1 MSLTKTKP
9 KALTNLLTIAFA
21 LFCMTVLFKVN
32 AHASTFTMTDVSIYD
47 GSNITDTKVYES
59 ENIANGQTVDV
70 TGISN
75 TTSFPRSFKFE
86 YDFAEEEKPDATAI
100 VVTAKLGNNDA
111 DSSKWSCSTDYAIA
125 DERYFTNIIVQ
136 AAGTWEFKFTIGG
149 FDLGTFIFVVN
160 EIPTMSAVT
169 VADSNA
175 STANK
180 QAPVQINNLNQID
193 SSTTTDI
200 TIDTNYCIPRK
211 VLFGYTLSDYI
222 EAQNIVVEAKLGENI
237 TTDGFTS
244 ATTCREAGY
253 KKYQTEVSFST
264 PGVWTLTFKVH
275 DSSENKDYPLGTFRL
290 TIPADTVA
298 PTIDTYKALLDSSTV
313 LIDAHV
319 SDAASKVAEVKL
331 VDKVTYD
338 AATGETSKEK
348 YEYIN
353 SSNSGKLVSANNENE
368 FSTTTEEGGT
378 LKKVYAGI
386 SEFKVTQNGNYYVF
400 AKDFSGNVGVKLVE
414 VNEIPTTQGG
424 ITIGS
429 IKYEDI
435 VSGSVVTGQK
445 VTIPITTKLSNYG
458 LVSIYDYQVAISEF
472 NRNSFSNGDY
482 DYHVEYRDEF
492 ANLVTYHGPWN
503 KIYTK
508 TCGDFILSSSRKID
522 YDSSS
527 IVDNANG
534 KYTLVY
540 NFDGNENYY
549 FIATDDYGNQIIRN
563 INVEHVGD
571 QYNRPSSDSS
581 SSSGDDSGSST
592 TTTVTETKE
601 AAPITVTYTVKKG
614 DTLSKIARKNG
625 LTLNELIA
633 LNPQIKNP
641 NLIYIGQA
649 ITVSKTSATT
659 NAATTNTT
667 ANKTYTIVKGDTLF
681 KIARRNGLTLAE
693 LKSLNESLFA
703 QKYIFAGQTVLLK

>member
-1 MSLTKTKP
+1 MSLTKTKA

-47 GSNITDTKVYES
+47 GSNITDTEVYSSES
-59 ENIANGQTVDV
+59 IANGQTVDV

-75 TTSFPRSFKFE
+75 TTSFPRTFKIK
-86 YDFAEEEKPDATAI
+86 YNTIAENVSAI
-100 VVTAKLGNNDA
+100 ITAKLDNTNADA
-111 DSSKWSCSTDYAIA
+111 EKWSSNTNYSQENSCYYA
-125 DERYFTNIIVQ
+125 DIIVQ
-136 AAGTWEFKFTIGG
+136 AAGTWEFTFTISETVS
-149 FDLGTFIFVVN
+149 GTF
-160 EIPTMSAVT
+160 
-169 VADSNA
+169 
-175 STANK
+175 K
-180 QAPVQINNLNQID
+180 
-193 SSTTTDI
+193 
-200 TIDTNYCIPRK
+200 
-211 VLFGYTLSDYI
+211 
-222 EAQNIVVEAKLGENI
+222 
-237 TTDGFTS
+237 
-244 ATTCREAGY
+244 
-253 KKYQTEVSFST
+253 
-264 PGVWTLTFKVH
+264 
-275 DSSENKDYPLGTFRL
+275 L
-290 TIPADTVA
+290 TIPADTEA
-298 PTIDTYKALLDSSTV
+298 PTIVTYKALLDSSTV

-368 FSTTTEEGGT
+368 FSVTTEEGGT
-378 LKKVYAGI
+378 IKKVYAGI
-386 SEFKVTQNGNYYVF
+386 SEFKVTKNGNYYVF
-400 AKDFSGNVGVKLVE
+400 AKDFSGNVGAKLVE

-458 LVSIYDYQVAISEF
+458 LVSIDVYRVAISKF
-472 NRNSFSNGDY
+472 NQNSFSNSDY
-482 DYHVEYRDEF
+482 DYKVEYRDKL
-492 ANLVTYHGPWN
+492 ANLVTYHSPNN

-527 IVDNANG
+527 LVDNANG

-540 NFDGNENYY
+540 NFDRNENYY
-549 FIATDDYGNQIIRN
+549 FIATDAYGNQIIRN

-571 QYNRPSSDSS
+571 RYNRPSSDSS

-592 TTTVTETKE
+592 TTTITETKE
-601 AAPITVTYTVKKG
+601 PAPITVTYTVKKG

-693 LKSLNESLFA
+693 LKSLNASLFA